1 VTFAVTDDGPGIS
14 TEDQA
19 VLFTRF
25 SRLKTARQA
34 GLPGAGLGLAVC
46 RAVAERMQGSV
57 GVASAPGRGATFF
70 LRLPLR
76 AAPDEVH
83 SPLPAMP
90 SMAGA
95 RALVV
100 EDLDYNARA
109 LGAMLLR
116 YGFAVDFARCGEEA
130 LRLLAAGSYRA
141 VFLDYDLPDMSG
153 LEVARRLRAREAG
166 LTHTMVIATTAYST
180 VQDREACLAAGM
192 DSFLGKPITP
202 EKLHA
207 ALTGMPAAARPAASV
222 QLPAETDASV
232 NLRLLAFLAGAAP
245 GALQGEISRYLGVLQ
260 TLHLEL
266 IDALVTRDRPVL
278 GRAAHRLVSHARMV
292 DAEEL
297 AAIARAIEDAADFA
311 EETELER
318 MGGQLAA
325 AIFALKKTLARHLP
339 ARSPA

>member
-1 VTFAVTDDGPGIS
+1 
-14 TEDQA
+14 
-19 VLFTRF
+19 
-25 SRLKTARQA
+25 
-34 GLPGAGLGLAVC
+34 
-46 RAVAERMQGSV
+46 
-57 GVASAPGRGATFF
+57 
-70 LRLPLR
+70 
-76 AAPDEVH
+76 
-83 SPLPAMP
+83 
-90 SMAGA
+90 
-95 RALVV
+95 
-100 EDLDYNARA
+100 
-109 LGAMLLR
+109 
-116 YGFAVDFARCGEEA
+116 

-153 LEVARRLRAREAG
+153 LEVARRLRTREAG

-180 VQDREACLAAGM
+180 VQDREACLTAGM

-207 ALTGMPAAARPAASV
+207 ALTGMPASARPAASV

-232 NLRLLAFLAGAAP
+232 NLRLLAFLAGATP

-297 AAIARAIEDAADFA
+297 TAIARAIEDAADFA

-318 MGGQLAA
+318 MGGQLAS